1 MRTRWGAARRFA
13 SAAALGLGLLPGC
26 EAPDP
31 RAHARMVDRNQLRR
45 EVRGLRMLDDL
56 APGQLMD
63 RRHEVLVTV
72 TDTLLRTMLAAA
84 LPLEVPVRS
93 GFTLTVT
100 SASVAFRS
108 NVAGVDFVGQLRR
121 VSFPSVAATVRL
133 RGALDDFVVDST
145 RELRARIN
153 IDDVIIEAP
162 TGAPDALNGLAVMAM
177 QRVVER
183 SLPELVRQLPGVTV
197 PVRLS
202 RDMLLPGFGK
212 GTAVSVA
219 ESRAAIGVE
228 AARVIAFQN
237 RLWIILR
244 VDLGEFSGTAVA
256 DR

>member
-1 MRTRWGAARRFA
+1 MIER
-13 SAAALGLGLLPGC
+13 
-26 EAPDP
+26 D
-31 RAHARMVDRNQLRR
+31 QLRR
-45 EVRGLRMLDDL
+45 EVRGLQMLDDL

-72 TDTLLRTMLAAA
+72 TDTLLLTMLAAA
-84 LPLEVPVRS
+84 LPLEVAIRN

-108 NVAGVDFVGQLRR
+108 NVAGVELAGQLRR
-121 VSFPSVAATVRL
+121 TRFPAVAASVRL
-133 RGALDDFVVDST
+133 RGALDNFVVDSS
-145 RELRARIN
+145 RELRARIS
-153 IDDVIIEAP
+153 IDDVTIDTP
-162 TGAPDALNGLAVMAM
+162 TGAPDVLNGVAVMTM

-183 SLPELVRQLPGVTV
+183 SLPELVSQLPGVTV

-202 RDMLLPGFGK
+202 REMLLPGFGE
-212 GTAVSVA
+212 GSAVSVA

-244 VDLGEFSGTAVA
+244 VGLGKFAAARGAHP
-256 DR
+256 